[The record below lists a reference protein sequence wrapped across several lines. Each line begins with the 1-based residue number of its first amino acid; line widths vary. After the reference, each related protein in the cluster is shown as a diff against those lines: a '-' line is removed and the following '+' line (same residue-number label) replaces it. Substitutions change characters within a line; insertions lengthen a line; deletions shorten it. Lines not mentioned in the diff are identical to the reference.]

1 MRSTAV
7 LKEALPYIQEF
18 HGQTFVIKLSGAL
31 AEDST
36 QLLNLAEEI
45 ALLHYVGIK
54 VSGNPDGWRIGIE
67 ELKRATGLSG
77 PSLWRA
83 AARLDAAGLVHK
95 RRDGVNRWTLCDG
108 HCEACSA
115 KKTPVNK

>member
-1 MRSTAV
+1 MGAQERRV
-7 LKEALPYIQEF
+7 LWSDGRRCRGTFFLVSEAEVKMAIDAKLPASAW
-18 HGQTFVIKLSGAL
+18 KLW
-31 AEDST
+31 
-36 QLLNLAEEI
+36 
-45 ALLHYVGIK
+45 HYVGIK

-83 AARLDAAGLVHK
+83 AERLDAAGLVHK

-108 HCEACSA
+108 HCEACRA
-115 KKTPVNK
+115 KKSL